1 LIGSLWSDVAA
12 WFYTWGMVIVGL
24 GLVIFIHE
32 LGHFLVAKA
41 CGVKCE
47 KFYVGFDVPLGRF
60 FNWIRGREGE
70 WKPLGFSI
78 PRTIGPAVKWGE
90 TEYGIGILPLGGYV
104 KMLGQDDNPYA
115 QEAEYERARATA
127 QAAAGSAEGEVT
139 GDASTTDA
147 STATATADAAPPE
160 GSRWDPRSYLAK
172 SVPQRMAIISAGVIM
187 NVILAFVLASI
198 AYGIGVP
205 YTRPV
210 VGHIMPGG
218 AAWRHNMPVGADIVS
233 IAGVKNP
240 RWENEI
246 VRYARLAERGKAIEI
261 IYFNPWTNEYV
272 TETIQPEIGSDNLSR
287 LGISPSPTLELP
299 TRTPEESAEPLGA
312 RGSPAAKADFQDGD
326 VIMAVKAPGH
336 EPVKVSTWA
345 ELHEQLVKYPDATLE
360 LTVDRLKDPGE
371 KRSPEQGPPE
381 RQAATVSLAP
391 APIRDLGV
399 VMKFG
404 PIKAVQPDSPAAQ
417 AGIQP
422 GDEILKVTGDGPA
435 DVLSAD
441 PLFMPELLRRRAG
454 QTVTLSLMRE
464 GKQVSVEV
472 KLREPKWSEEP
483 LGIPDN
489 SGNLSDEPMT
499 APALGIAYDV
509 LNEIAAVSGP
519 AAAAGLKPG
528 QTISQVK
535 VHLRQETK
543 ERVFPLGAKHHH
555 WPAIFFGYVQG
566 RLGPD
571 TKVDLVVGEKKDE
584 TVYSIAPVERSDW
597 HRADRGF
604 LLMMLT
610 DVRVASSFGEALKL
624 GAQETGDAMSAVVTF
639 LRRIRDLGKHAAGPV
654 GIVTFAAGSV
664 KAGFTK
670 FLLFLALISA
680 NLAVVNILPIPV
692 LDGGHLMFLAYEG
705 IRRKPPSEKVMIGLN
720 FLGLA
725 LILTVMVLVLT
736 LDIGRLVG
744 N

>member
-1 LIGSLWSDVAA
+1 
-12 WFYTWGMVIVGL
+12 MVIVGL

-90 TEYGIGILPLGGYV
+90 TQYGIGILPLGGYV

-127 QAAAGSAEGEVT
+127 QATASSAEGEST
-139 GDASTTDA
+139 ASADASTTDA
-147 STATATADAAPPE
+147 STATATADAASPE

-198 AYGIGVP
+198 AYGIGVR

-218 AAWRHNMPVGADIVS
+218 AAWRHNVPVGADIVS

-240 RWENEI
+240 RWEKEI
-246 VRYARLAERGKAIEI
+246 VRYARMAERGKSIEI
-261 IYFNPWTNEYV
+261 IYFNPRTNEYV
-272 TETIQPEIGSDNLSR
+272 TEIIQPEIGSDNLSR

-299 TRTPEESAEPLGA
+299 TRDPEELSEPLGA
-312 RGSPAAKADFQDGD
+312 LGSPAAKADFHDGD
-326 VIMAVKAPGH
+326 VIVAVKAPGH
-336 EPVKVSTWA
+336 GAVKVSTWA
-345 ELHEQLVKYPDATLE
+345 ELHEQLVKYPDDTLE
-360 LTVDRLKDPGE
+360 LTVDRLKNPGE

-399 VMKFG
+399 VMRFG

-417 AGIQP
+417 AGIQL
-422 GDEILKVTGDGPA
+422 GDEILKVTGDGPE

-454 QTVTLSLMRE
+454 QTVNLSLMRE
-464 GKQVSVEV
+464 GKQVSLEV

-483 LGIPDN
+483 LGVTEIN
-489 SGNLSDEPMT
+489 GNLPAEPMT

-519 AAAAGLKPG
+519 AAAAGLKAG

-535 VHLRQETK
+535 LHHRQETK
-543 ERVFPLGAKHHH
+543 ERVFPLGANHHD
-555 WPAIFFGYVQG
+555 WPAIFFGYIQ
-566 RLGPD
+566 RLDPD
-571 TKVDLVVGEKKDE
+571 AKVDLVVGEKKDE
-584 TVYSIAPVERSDW
+584 TAYSVAPVERSDW
-597 HRADRGF
+597 HRADRGL
-604 LLMMLT
+604 LLMTLT
-610 DVRVASSFGEALKL
+610 DVRVAGSFGEALKL
-624 GAQETGDAMSAVVTF
+624 GAQETGESMSMVVTF
-639 LRRIRDLGKHAAGPV
+639 LRRIGDLGKHAAGPV
-654 GIVTFAAGSV
+654 RIFSFAAGSIQ
-664 KAGFTK
+664 AGFTQ
-670 FLLFLALISA
+670 FLLMLALISA

-692 LDGGHLMFLAYEG
+692 LDGGHLVFLAYEG
-705 IRRKPPSEKVMIGLN
+705 IRGKPPSEKVMIGLN

-736 LDIGRLVG
+736 LDISWLVG